1 MQRVSL
7 LHQWKNCFAIW
18 QIKGYH
24 CWLYQ
29 IFYGL
34 FDNSWNMFGSHI
46 YCQHV
51 VLFCLCLYENQAT
64 TNPYSWQG
72 IMWIYMMITISKFIR
87 NISWFIWESE
97 NSEYTGHYVLMYNSG
112 RNHGKRI
119 KFLCFV
125 PYKMGFILFSK
136 HFFWIFSLSP
146 LFLLFYIKFM
156 KILVRTNFS
165 SHCPINLKMVYRFQY
180 ISNLFLIQFWF
191 AFCTEI
197 CLIFSQQG
205 KS

>member
-1 MQRVSL
+1 MKIEIVKFVARTQKESWGLNHIIVLLSAAVSL

-64 TNPYSWQG
+64 TNPYNWQG
-72 IMWIYMMITISKFIR
+72 IMWLYTMITISKYIR

-97 NSEYTGHYVLMYNSG
+97 NSEYTGHYVLM
-112 RNHGKRI
+112 
-119 KFLCFV
+119 
-125 PYKMGFILFSK
+125 
-136 HFFWIFSLSP
+136 
-146 LFLLFYIKFM
+146 
-156 KILVRTNFS
+156 
-165 SHCPINLKMVYRFQY
+165 
-180 ISNLFLIQFWF
+180 
-191 AFCTEI
+191 
-197 CLIFSQQG
+197 
-205 KS
+205 